1 MPTDASASVTE
12 TASEPA
18 GGTLRTALRVVAV
31 QAALVSAAVHLLW
44 ALPRL
49 ASPPDARPYLF
60 VVAAVF
66 TLAVAVGVFRAGE
79 YRRLYALGAG
89 TLATFVA
96 GFLVQHRGNVFGAL
110 AGEPL
115 AVVGKA
121 AELVGVGAF
130 LALYRLAP
138 PTHVVLAR
146 EGASDDAGDADDE
159 S

>member
-1 MPTDASASVTE
+1 MTE
-12 TASEPA
+12 TAPNPA
-18 GGTLRTALRVVAV
+18 AGTLRTVLRAVAI
-31 QAALVSAAVHLLW
+31 QTALVSAGVHLLW

-49 ASPPDARPYLF
+49 ASPPNARPYLF

-66 TLAVAVGVFRAGE
+66 TLVVAVGVFRAGE
-79 YRRLYALGAG
+79 FRRLYALGAG
-89 TLATFVA
+89 TLGTFVV
-96 GFLVQHRGNVFGAL
+96 GFLIQHRGSVAGAL
-110 AGEPL
+110 VGEPL

-121 AELVGVGAF
+121 AEIVGIGAF

-146 EGASDDAGDADDE
+146 EDSSDDADDAE